1 MKNSIYVIYNYQSKK
16 LKQNNIIRDNE
27 NKRCIKYTMKA
38 DERLNIY

>member
-1 MKNSIYVIYNYQSKK
+1 MLFTIIKVKK